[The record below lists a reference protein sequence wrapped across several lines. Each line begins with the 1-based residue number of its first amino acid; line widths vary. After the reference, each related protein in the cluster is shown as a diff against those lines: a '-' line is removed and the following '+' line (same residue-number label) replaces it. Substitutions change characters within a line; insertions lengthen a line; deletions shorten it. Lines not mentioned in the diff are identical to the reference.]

1 MGVIAPTAFCDTT
14 RWYHPLTID
23 VGTAPLQGCITGGTM
38 IEDAQFGASRPRAE
52 RIDTA
57 VPNPARV
64 ADFLNGGRNN
74 FEADRRAAQTMFT
87 IAPAIEAIVPF
98 VLEFHQRAVRFLA
111 FEAGV
116 RQFIDVG
123 TGLAGAETGRDLVQ
137 SVNPACRVVHVDND
151 PMVLTHLRAF
161 SRSTSQGAFAALDAK
176 LTDPA
181 ALLAGAAETLDFR
194 EPAAVLLPSSLP
206 FIAGAERAA
215 GIISA
220 LMAPLAA
227 GSYLALCHVASD
239 LDPAL
244 EAGVDYWNRISA
256 PHFTLRS
263 RAEVAALTIGLDV
276 VEPGLV
282 PVNEWRPAPG
292 RAVRDRPVP
301 VYAVVTRKTAW
312 RQLKPRSVRNQRHLN
327 SRAFDFRTVPGGSIP
342 PCEPVTRRR
351 RPGRAGARSS
361 S

>member
-1 MGVIAPTAFCDTT
+1 
-14 RWYHPLTID
+14 
-23 VGTAPLQGCITGGTM
+23 M

-98 VLEFHQRAVRFLA
+98 VLDFHQRAVRCLA

-137 SVNPACRVVHVDND
+137 SVDPACRVVHVDND
-151 PMVLTHLRAF
+151 PMVLTHLRAY
-161 SRSTSQGAFAALDAK
+161 SRSASQGAFAALDAK

-194 EPAAVLLPSSLP
+194 APAAVLLPSSLP

-215 GIISA
+215 GIVSA

-301 VYAVVTRKTAW
+301 VYAVVARKTG
-312 RQLKPRSVRNQRHLN
+312 RRRLKPRSVRNQRHLN
-327 SRAFDFRTVPGGSIP
+327 SRAFDFRTVPGDSIP
-342 PCEPVTRRR
+342 PFEPVTRTR

>member
-1 MGVIAPTAFCDTT
+1 
-14 RWYHPLTID
+14 
-23 VGTAPLQGCITGGTM
+23 M
-38 IEDAQFGASRPRAE
+38 IEDGQFDDSRPRVE
-52 RIDTA
+52 LIDTA

-64 ADFLNGGRNN
+64 ANFLNGGRDN
-74 FEADRRAAQTMFT
+74 FEADRRTAQTMLS
-87 IAPAIEAIVPF
+87 IAPAIAGIVPF
-98 VLEFHQRAVRFLA
+98 VLDFHQRAVRFLA
-111 FEAGV
+111 LEAGI

-137 SVNPACRVVHVDND
+137 SVDPASRVVHVDND

-161 SRSTSQGAFAALDAK
+161 SRSASEGAFAALDAK

-181 ALLAGAAETLDFR
+181 ALLAGAAETLDFGQ
-194 EPAAVLLPSSLP
+194 PAAVLLPSSLP

-215 GIISA
+215 GIVSA

-244 EAGVDYWNRISA
+244 EAGVDYWNKISA
-256 PHFTLRS
+256 PHVTLRS
-263 RAEVAALTIGLDV
+263 RAEVAALTIGLDP

-292 RAVRDRPVP
+292 LAGRVRPVP
-301 VYAVVTRKTAW
+301 VYAVVARK
-312 RQLKPRSVRNQRHLN
+312 R
-327 SRAFDFRTVPGGSIP
+327 G
-342 PCEPVTRRR
+342 
-351 RPGRAGARSS
+351 
-361 S
+361 

>member
-1 MGVIAPTAFCDTT
+1 M
-14 RWYHPLTID
+14 
-23 VGTAPLQGCITGGTM
+23 GGTM
-38 IEDAQFGASRPRAE
+38 IEDGQFDASRPRAE
-52 RIDTA
+52 LIDTA

-74 FEADRRAAQTMFT
+74 FEADRRTAQTMLT

-98 VLEFHQRAVRFLA
+98 VLAFHQRAVAFLIR
-111 FEAGV
+111 EAGI
-116 RQFIDVG
+116 RQFLDVG
-123 TGLAGAETGRDLVQ
+123 TGLAGAETGRGLVH
-137 SVNPACRVVHVDND
+137 SVDPDCRVVHVDND

-161 SRSTSQGAFAALDAK
+161 STSASQGAFAALDAK

-194 EPAAVLLPSSLP
+194 QPAALLLPSSLP
-206 FIAGAERAA
+206 FIASTARAA
-215 GIISA
+215 AIVSA
-220 LMAPLAA
+220 LMAPFAA

-244 EAGVDYWNRISA
+244 EAGVEYWNRVSA

-292 RAVRDRPVP
+292 QARPDRPVP
-301 VYAVVTRKTAW
+301 VYAVLARKTA
-312 RQLKPRSVRNQRHLN
+312 
-327 SRAFDFRTVPGGSIP
+327 P
-342 PCEPVTRRR
+342 PDD
-351 RPGRAGARSS
+351 AG
-361 S
+361 

>member
-1 MGVIAPTAFCDTT
+1 
-14 RWYHPLTID
+14 
-23 VGTAPLQGCITGGTM
+23 M
-38 IEDAQFGASRPRAE
+38 IEDGQFDASRPKVE
-52 RIDTA
+52 WIDTA

-74 FEADRRAAQTMFT
+74 FEADRRTAQTMLA
-87 IAPAIEAIVPF
+87 IAPAIASIVPF
-98 VLEFHQRAVRFLA
+98 VLDFHQRAARFLA
-111 FEAGV
+111 LEAGI

-123 TGLAGAETGRDLVQ
+123 TGLAGAATGRDPIQ
-137 SVNPACRVVHVDND
+137 SVDPACRVVHVDND

-161 SRSTSQGAFAALDAK
+161 SRSAGQGAFAAIDAK

-181 ALLAGAAETLDFR
+181 ALLAVAAETLDFR
-194 EPAAVLLPSSLP
+194 QPAAVLLPSSLP

-215 GIISA
+215 GLVSA

-292 RAVRDRPVP
+292 QVGRDRPVP
-301 VYAVVTRKTAW
+301 VYAVLARKTAE
-312 RQLKPRSVRNQRHLN
+312 
-327 SRAFDFRTVPGGSIP
+327 PGD
-342 PCEPVTRRR
+342 
-351 RPGRAGARSS
+351 AR
-361 S
+361 